1 MGKYITAFVVIYVL
15 FQFIGWA
22 QESGTPGFAGT
33 VLTVAVDT
41 DDTTVTVEDTSGFP
55 DDADPLTVSGVLFL
69 GSEVVTY
76 KGITDGPDTFTGVVR
91 AQQDSTAEAHAVD
104 TNIYVAELGVLNTA
118 LGFEIAS
125 TQAAT
130 GQFSAVQ
137 VTTGFW
143 TNVLGRLILWDYPF
157 FTGQLIYIRYL
168 FSAITIGFVVVLGFL
183 FLNTVFGL
191 FR

>member
-33 VLTVAVDT
+33 ILTVAVDA
-41 DDTTVTVEDTSGFP
+41 DDTTFTVDDTGGFP
-55 DDADPLTVSGVLFL
+55 DKGVLFL

-76 KGITDGPDTFTGVVR
+76 NGTTDGPDTFTNVVR

-143 TNVLGRLILWDYPF
+143 TNVLGRLIMWDYPF
-157 FTGQLIYIRYL
+157 LTGQLIYIRYL

>member
-1 MGKYITAFVVIYVL
+1 MGKYITAFVVIYVV

-33 VLTVAVDT
+33 VLAVAVDD
-41 DDTTVTVEDTSGFP
+41 DDTTFTVDDTAGFP
-55 DDADPLTVSGVLFL
+55 DVGVIFL
-69 GSEVVTY
+69 GSEVASYDGT
-76 KGITDGPDTFTGVVR
+76 TDGPDTFTNIERG
-91 AQQDSTAEAHAVD
+91 QQGSIAVSHVVD

-137 VTTGFW
+137 VTKGFW

-157 FTGQLIYIRYL
+157 FTGQLIYIRYF